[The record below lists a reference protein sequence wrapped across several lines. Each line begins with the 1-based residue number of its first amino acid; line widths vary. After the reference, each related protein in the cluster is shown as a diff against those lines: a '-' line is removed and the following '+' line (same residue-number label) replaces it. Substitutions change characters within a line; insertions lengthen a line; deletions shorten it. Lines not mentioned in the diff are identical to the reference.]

1 MSEKPSIAGSTVG
14 GKIFIYR
21 FDKTEDDASSLNW
34 LNFNKRIDY
43 ITTCFLEDN
52 DNRECLIIASKNTI
66 SAYGI
71 FFPKEKIL
79 SQIAIFSTLTSL
91 TG

>member
-43 ITTCFLEDN
+43 LTTCFLDN
-52 DNRECLIIASKNTI
+52 DDNRECLIIASKNTI
-66 SAYGI
+66 SAYSKKN
-71 FFPKEKIL
+71 PKKRSFRKL
-79 SQIAIFSTLTSL
+79 RSFLPRYH
-91 TG
+91 